1 MQFAPRSYALA
12 NYLKTMTKEIIMLVC
27 LSSLIL
33 QAMVWFVTDP
43 RDHKKKL
50 QQTFEPMRVS
60 FFFKAAIFLS
70 IYLFTSIYLTWP
82 STTKDSAFIS
92 LGLILYLAGMGIGI
106 WARFGMNKYWGIPAQ
121 HDNNRQTVLITHG
134 AFSFT
139 RNPIYLSNLF
149 LFVGFSVAL
158 RSYSLLLVPL
168 VFYAIYKT
176 VLIEEALLHK
186 KFGREYEKYKAKV
199 PRFL

>member
-1 MQFAPRSYALA
+1 MS
-12 NYLKTMTKEIIMLVC
+12 KEIILLICVSCLVFQ
-27 LSSLIL
+27 S
-33 QAMVWFVTDP
+33 MVWFVTDP

-50 QQTFEPMRVS
+50 QQTFEPKRVA
-60 FFFKAAIFLS
+60 FFFKAALFLA
-70 IYLFTSIYLTWP
+70 IYLFSSIYLTWL
-82 STTKDSAFIS
+82 STTKDGAFVS
-92 LGLILYLAGMGIGI
+92 LGLLIYISGMAIGI

-121 HDNNRQTVLITHG
+121 HDSTRQTVLITHG

-149 LFVGFSVAL
+149 LFTGFSIAL
-158 RSYSLLLVPL
+158 RSFSILLVPI

-176 VLIEEALLHK
+176 ILIEEDLLHK
-186 KFGREYEKYKAKV
+186 KFGHEYEKYKSKV